1 MIIEK
6 NKRQFLNE
14 ELSIQSWED
23 LKSYFDDLL
32 AREIDSKEKFER
44 WLNDRSELDAV
55 LEEDLAWR
63 YIRMS
68 IETNNEELASAY
80 TFFVTKIQ
88 PELAPLDDALNRK
101 FMDSP
106 FRHDYT
112 DSAYQIY
119 FRSIE
124 TQVNLFQEKNVPIEA
139 ELNELAQKYGAISAA
154 QSIDYLGETM
164 TMQKASQLLKEQ
176 DEVVRQTV
184 FDKMVE
190 RRRVDIDS
198 LDELY
203 TQLVTKRHALA
214 LNAGFDNF
222 RDYKFQALGR
232 FDYSKEDCFAFHH
245 AIKTHIVP
253 LVKDIQSKK
262 LALTGEAK
270 FKPWNTEVDPE
281 GKAPLKPF
289 ETGKEMLDGCIQ
301 MLGNLNPYFADC
313 LKTMEEMGHLDLD
326 SKAGK
331 APGGYNY
338 PLYEIGVPFIF
349 MNAVGAQRDLVTMV
363 HEAGHAVHSFLSRDL
378 SLTGFKNLPSEVAEL
393 ASMSMEL
400 LSMKEWGHFYA
411 NADELNRA
419 KREQLEGVLKVLPWI
434 AQIDAFQHWVYEHPT
449 HTVEERHA
457 HWSSL
462 SKDFGTGL
470 TDWSGYEDQIA
481 TSWQRQLHLFEVP
494 FYYIEYGIAQLGAL
508 GVWMNSL
515 TDFNGALTSY
525 QAALKLGYTQSIPEI
540 YEAANVPFDFSTKRL
555 KALADFLQVELI
567 KIA

>member
-14 ELSIQSWED
+14 DLNIQSWED

-176 DEVVRQTV
+176 DEVVRQNV
-184 FDKMVE
+184 FDKMVV
-190 RRRVDIDS
+190 RRRVDTDS

-203 TQLVTKRHALA
+203 TQLVTKRHA
-214 LNAGFDNF
+214 
-222 RDYKFQALGR
+222 
-232 FDYSKEDCFAFHH
+232 
-245 AIKTHIVP
+245 
-253 LVKDIQSKK
+253 
-262 LALTGEAK
+262 
-270 FKPWNTEVDPE
+270 
-281 GKAPLKPF
+281 
-289 ETGKEMLDGCIQ
+289 
-301 MLGNLNPYFADC
+301 
-313 LKTMEEMGHLDLD
+313 
-326 SKAGK
+326 
-331 APGGYNY
+331 
-338 PLYEIGVPFIF
+338 
-349 MNAVGAQRDLVTMV
+349 
-363 HEAGHAVHSFLSRDL
+363 
-378 SLTGFKNLPSEVAEL
+378 
-393 ASMSMEL
+393 
-400 LSMKEWGHFYA
+400 
-411 NADELNRA
+411 
-419 KREQLEGVLKVLPWI
+419 
-434 AQIDAFQHWVYEHPT
+434 
-449 HTVEERHA
+449 
-457 HWSSL
+457 
-462 SKDFGTGL
+462 
-470 TDWSGYEDQIA
+470 
-481 TSWQRQLHLFEVP
+481 
-494 FYYIEYGIAQLGAL
+494 
-508 GVWMNSL
+508 
-515 TDFNGALTSY
+515 
-525 QAALKLGYTQSIPEI
+525 
-540 YEAANVPFDFSTKRL
+540 
-555 KALADFLQVELI
+555 
-567 KIA
+567 

>member
-1 MIIEK
+1 MIIHK
-6 NKRQFLNE
+6 NKRYFLNE
-14 ELSIQSWED
+14 DLNIQAWED
-23 LKSYFDDLL
+23 LKPYFDDLL
-32 AREIDSKEKFER
+32 SRELNSLEEFER
-44 WLNDRSELDAV
+44 WLSDRSELDAV

-68 IETNNEELASAY
+68 IETNNEELSSAY

-88 PELAPLDDALNRK
+88 PELAPLEDALNRK
-101 FMDSP
+101 FMDCQ
-106 FRHDYT
+106 FRNEYT
-112 DSAYQIY
+112 NEAHRIY

-124 TQVNLFQEKNVPIEA
+124 TQVNLFQEKNVPIES

-176 DEVVRQTV
+176 DEAVRQTV

-190 RRRVDIDS
+190 RRRVDTDS

-253 LVKDIQSKK
+253 LVKDIQAKK
-262 LALTGEAK
+262 LAITREAK

-301 MLGNLNPYFADC
+301 MLGNLKPYFADC

-326 SKAGK
+326 SKTGK

-470 TDWSGYEDQIA
+470 TDWTGYEDQIA

-515 TDFNGALTSY
+515 TDFNGALTAY
-525 QAALKLGYTQSIPEI
+525 QAALKLGYTQSIPQI

-555 KALADFLQVELI
+555 KALADFLQDELK